1 MENQK
6 TGYIPLYRSILKQS
20 WAKDVYLRTLWE
32 NLLLNAARK
41 PYKANF
47 KGHEWHLQPGQLVVT
62 AADLGLQLCDRHGKP
77 ASRDQVERML
87 QVFVKEGMISI
98 DGEKQKGRVITIT
111 NYHEYAQKMDNSP
124 AHEAAQTTAHDAAHD
139 EASNGAA
146 FSAHAAHESAHEA
159 AQTTAHDAAHDEASN
174 GAAFSAHAAHESAH
188 EAAQTTAH
196 HEQEGI
202 NKNINNTPLPPN
214 GGGDGQVKP
223 ERRKAERIDYESFL
237 NAYNTEVGDRLPH
250 AVAVNEKRKRRLK
263 KIIPQLKTPNV
274 DGFRAY
280 VRAFVHQAKPFYFGD
295 NDTGWTADFDYL
307 LREDSLTGVREGKFA
322 DRGIA

>member
-98 DGEKQKGRVITIT
+98 DGEKQKG
-111 NYHEYAQKMDNSP
+111 
-124 AHEAAQTTAHDAAHD
+124 
-139 EASNGAA
+139 
-146 FSAHAAHESAHEA
+146 
-159 AQTTAHDAAHDEASN
+159 
-174 GAAFSAHAAHESAH
+174 
-188 EAAQTTAH
+188 H
-196 HEQEGI
+196 H
-202 NKNINNTPLPPN
+202 KLP
-214 GGGDGQVKP
+214 
-223 ERRKAERIDYESFL
+223 
-237 NAYNTEVGDRLPH
+237 
-250 AVAVNEKRKRRLK
+250 
-263 KIIPQLKTPNV
+263 
-274 DGFRAY
+274 
-280 VRAFVHQAKPFYFGD
+280 
-295 NDTGWTADFDYL
+295 
-307 LREDSLTGVREGKFA
+307 
-322 DRGIA
+322 